1 MMFGSTADHSHLA
14 PKGTACGA
22 GCDDPSP
29 TLNVVGSN
37 SSQYPSPCGPVSLIA
52 VESAFHA
59 RKNPASMEMKDWPAC
74 VFSSVTRRIRVPNVG
89 SAIAVL
95 AGPKAGGGGSGFG
108 SVPVYA
114 GYVDGELADCGLG
127 AAEIVHTK
135 DTNNNP
141 PMPTEILI
149 RPPKILTGV

>member
-1 MMFGSTADHSHLA
+1 MSGSIVDHSHLA
-14 PKGTACGA
+14 PKGRGCTT

-29 TLNVVGSN
+29 TLNVDGSN

-59 RKNPASMEMKDWPAC
+59 RKNPASMEMKDWPDF
-74 VFSSVTRRIRVPNVG
+74 VFASVTRKICVPNVG

-108 SVPVYA
+108 SVPV
-114 GYVDGELADCGLG
+114 
-127 AAEIVHTK
+127 
-135 DTNNNP
+135 
-141 PMPTEILI
+141 
-149 RPPKILTGV
+149 